1 MAHIMVTFE
10 GYGEMIDFARMVAAG
25 GEAVKR
31 PDEKSADK
39 EQPYG
44 RQIAKD
50 FPDANTAAEDSH
62 TEAAGAAEPEEG
74 SQAEAYTLIDV
85 RTALAKLNKEG
96 KKAQVQ
102 ELIKSF
108 GADKLSQIPEDKY
121 AEVMRKA
128 GEL

>member
-1 MAHIMVTFE
+1 MAQITVTFE

-25 GEAVKR
+25 GEAVRR
-31 PDEKSADK
+31 PD
-39 EQPYG
+39 
-44 RQIAKD
+44 
-50 FPDANTAAEDSH
+50 
-62 TEAAGAAEPEEG
+62 
-74 SQAEAYTLIDV
+74 
-85 RTALAKLNKEG
+85 AKLNKEG

>member
-1 MAHIMVTFE
+1 M
-10 GYGEMIDFARMVAAG
+10 
-25 GEAVKR
+25 
-31 PDEKSADK
+31 
-39 EQPYG
+39 
-44 RQIAKD
+44 
-50 FPDANTAAEDSH
+50 
-62 TEAAGAAEPEEG
+62 
-74 SQAEAYTLIDV
+74 

>member
-1 MAHIMVTFE
+1 MTQITLTFE
-10 GYGEMIDFARMVAAG
+10 SYKEMVDFARLVVDEEKPAK
-25 GEAVKR
+25 GEA
-31 PDEKSADK
+31 ADK
-39 EQPYG
+39 PEPYG

-50 FPDANTAAEDSH
+50 FPDANTKA
-62 TEAAGAAEPEEG
+62 EAADAAEPEEE
-74 SQAEAYTLIDV
+74 SPAEAAYNLVDV

-108 GADKLSQIPEDKY
+108 GADKLSQIPADRY
-121 AEVMRKA
+121 PEVMQKA

>member
-1 MAHIMVTFE
+1 MTQITLTFE
-10 GYGEMIDFARMVAAG
+10 SYKEMVDFARLVVDEEKPAK
-25 GEAVKR
+25 GEA
-31 PDEKSADK
+31 ADK
-39 EQPYG
+39 PEPYG

-50 FPDANTAAEDSH
+50 FPDANTKAEDKEA
-62 TEAAGAAEPEEG
+62 EAADAAEPEEE
-74 SQAEAYTLIDV
+74 SPAEAAYNLVDV

-108 GADKLSQIPEDKY
+108 GADKLSQIPADRY
-121 AEVMRKA
+121 PEVMQKA